1 MSALSNTFQEINSAI
16 SGVDEF
22 FEFDPDWINMR
33 DTFFLDLTGQNIGI
47 ANIEPTE
54 TLDISGN
61 MKVDGYINQVVS
73 GIGDPYSLYFPNDRD
88 GGFYYNSDDSGIYLC
103 YNHTGDILFNRFS
116 NESFDKLTNT
126 FQEIDTVITGVHSLT
141 PSFPEIDAIL
151 VGINSWVNPLAIVDA
166 EISELTGLYS
176 TYEEIDYAASG
187 VSTLSVTFD
196 DIDSGIN
203 FLLNLNYNSAQTNQI
218 LADFDSITATPT
230 QIDNV
235 VTGANAF
242 VTFDGAQGFLG
253 VNESSPTEALDVV
266 GNVYTAGT
274 IESTGDI
281 TSQAN
286 INVSGYFNQKIE
298 DTGTPDNSHFPNE
311 ADQGIYKN
319 TSTNDLF
326 RCYNDGSDVI
336 YEILNAKPSSTDLV
350 TIKEEFLGSLSNLTG
365 NAQVGWN
372 FANMNGTGSVEGILD
387 SGRMG
392 VLQLKAGNSNGESSA
407 IYYGETGQEGSF
419 DFDFLDNSRLVEIE
433 WLYKIDPDH
442 EYWIGVSENP
452 TGTAP
457 NQNSFFGIHHSS
469 GDSKFQFLS
478 TGALGGSTGTSSID
492 VDSGYH
498 KLNIKMNTLTS
509 NFIVSVDNETGI
521 SLNSNLNNLDGLS
534 FSAQAKSLDSS
545 QATINLDAFS
555 FYAVR

>member
-151 VGINSWVNPLAIVDA
+151 VGINSWVNPLATVDA
-166 EISELTGLYS
+166 QISELTGLYS

-187 VSTLSVTFD
+187 IQTLSVTFD
-196 DIDSGIN
+196 NIDDGIN
-203 FLLNLNYNSAQTNQI
+203 FILNLNYTSTQVNQYLDVI
-218 LADFDSITATPT
+218 SGADSYLTFDSVNNYLGI
-230 QIDNV
+230 NK
-235 VTGANAF
+235 
-242 VTFDGAQGFLG
+242 TF
-253 VNESSPTEALDVV
+253 PTEALDVI

-286 INVSGYFNQKIE
+286 VNVSGYFNQKIE
-298 DTGTPDNSHFPNE
+298 DAGTPDTSHFPNE

-336 YEILNAKPSSTDLV
+336 YEILNAKPSSTDLI

-365 NAQVGWN
+365 NGQVGWN
-372 FANMNGTGSVEGILD
+372 FADMSGTGSVEGILD

-457 NQNSFFGIHHSS
+457 NDSSFFGIHHSS

-478 TGALGGSTGTSSID
+478 TGALGGSTGASSID

-498 KLNIKMNTLTS
+498 KLNIKMNSLTS

-521 SLNSNLNNLDGLS
+521 ALNSNVNNLDGLS
-534 FSAQAKSLDSS
+534 FSVQAKSLDAS
-545 QATINLDAFS
+545 QATVNLDAFS